1 MRRRWIIGGML
12 VTVLLT
18 GVFLGAAVKDFHVTG
33 TVTGDQ
39 GLATSLGGVDTNY
52 VNVNNAFGGVRW
64 QFVQIVYLDSDPT
77 LSGRDV
83 PAGSLG
89 LRHVSDTSGEL
100 WFKVGAGQTEW
111 TRIAF

>member
-1 MRRRWIIGGML
+1 MKRITLALAL
-12 VTVLLT
+12 VSLFVT
-18 GVFLGAAVKDFHVTG
+18 GAFLGAAVKDFHVTG

-52 VNVNNAFGGVRW
+52 INVNNALGGVRW
-64 QFVQIVYLDSDPT
+64 QFVQIVYLDGDPT

-89 LRHVSDTSGEL
+89 LRHVSDTNGEL
-100 WFKVGAGQTEW
+100 WFKVGPLATDW